1 MQPSTPNI
9 PALSVQFESQPL
21 TDNDVASVI
30 LNLRSN
36 KAPGFD
42 KIHARILKDSLPA
55 TFHIITSLMNISFKS
70 NTFARVWKI
79 AEVTCVPKDGDAG
92 NPCNNRPISLL
103 PVLSKVNERLVHRQ
117 FVTFLDNSNKP
128 SQFQTGNRKHHSTE
142 TALLSLTDDLL
153 KAMDERKIS
162 ILVLMN
168 MWKAFDSINHDLLL
182 VKLRSLVVC
191 LSPLEWLKRYLK
203 GRYQYVRIR
212 DVVSQSL
219 PVDYAG
225 VPQGP
230 ILGPVLF
237 TFINC
242 T

>member
-1 MQPSTPNI
+1 M
-9 PALSVQFESQPL
+9 QFESQPL

-55 TFHIITSLMNISFKS
+55 TFHIITSLINISFKS

-128 SQFQTGNRKHHSTE
+128 SQFQTGNRKHHFTE

-168 MWKAFDSINHDLLL
+168 M
-182 VKLRSLVVC
+182 
-191 LSPLEWLKRYLK
+191 
-203 GRYQYVRIR
+203 
-212 DVVSQSL
+212 
-219 PVDYAG
+219 
-225 VPQGP
+225 
-230 ILGPVLF
+230 
-237 TFINC
+237 
-242 T
+242 